1 MIPMQNKKIY
11 AVLTGDLVG
20 YSRFKTRDRQEV
32 LLHLKDSFKKIPP
45 DISAS
50 KFWVFRGDSFQGI
63 LSRPEEALKAA
74 LIIRSSLISRYKG
87 KGSRL
92 DARIAIGLG
101 AIDYLPLKVGEG
113 DGEAFR
119 NSGLELDSMKKNE
132 KNLIVKTPWKE
143 LNDELRTECALLDAV
158 IERWTREQAEAV
170 MYQIMDLTQE
180 EIAGILKISQPAVFH
195 RLRTCGS
202 RAVQEFITRYKDSV
216 KYKLGNL

>member
-1 MIPMQNKKIY
+1 MQNKKIY
-11 AVLTGDLVG
+11 AVLTGDMVG
-20 YSRFKTRDRQEV
+20 YSRFKTRDRKEV

-63 LSRPEEALKAA
+63 LSRPDEALNAT
-74 LIIRSSLISRYKG
+74 LIIRSYLLSKYKG
-87 KGSRL
+87 KSSRL

-101 AIDYLPLKVGEG
+101 TIDYLPRKVGEG

-119 NSGLELDSMKKNE
+119 NSGIELDSMKKSE

-158 IERWTREQAEAV
+158 IERWTREQAEAI
-170 MYQIMDLTQE
+170 MYQIMGLTQE

-195 RLRTCGS
+195 RLKTCGS
-202 RAVQEFITRYKDSV
+202 RAVQEFLMRYKDVV
-216 KYKLGNL
+216 KYNVGDL

>member
-1 MIPMQNKKIY
+1 MQDKKIY

-20 YSRFKTRDRQEV
+20 YTRFSTKDRKEI

-45 DISAS
+45 EISAS

-74 LIIRSSLISRYKG
+74 LLIRSSLIAKYSG
-87 KGSRL
+87 KRSRL

-101 AIDYLPLKVGEG
+101 AIDYLPRRVGEG

-119 NSGLELDSMKKNE
+119 NSGLELDGMKQSE

-143 LNDELRTECALLDAV
+143 LNIELKTECVLLDAI

-170 MYQIMDLTQE
+170 MYQLQGSTQE
-180 EIAGILKISQPAVFH
+180 EIAGMLKISQPAVFH
-195 RLRTCGS
+195 RLRICGS
-202 RAVQEFITRYKDSV
+202 RAIQEFLQRYNEAV
-216 KYKLGNL
+216 KYNVGDL

>member
-1 MIPMQNKKIY
+1 MQDKKIY

-20 YSRFKTRDRQEV
+20 YSRFRTNDRRDI

-74 LIIRSSLISRYKG
+74 LLIRSSLIAKYKG
-87 KGSRL
+87 KRSRL

-101 AIDYLPLKVGEG
+101 AIDYLPRRVGEG

-119 NSGLELDSMKKNE
+119 NSGLELDGMKQSE
-132 KNLIVKTPWKE
+132 KNLMVKTPWEE
-143 LNDELRTECALLDAV
+143 LNDELKTECALLDAV

-170 MYQIMDLTQE
+170 MYQLLDSTQE
-180 EIAGILKISQPAVFH
+180 EIAAILKISQPAVFH

-202 RAVQEFITRYKDSV
+202 RAIQEFLQRYNEVV
-216 KYKLGNL
+216 KYNVGDL